1 MFRQRCVRHLAFRD
15 TLTLR
20 RIEFRDRPRGACT
33 LMLAAIPESK
43 WQRRARRARRF
54 LFREPFGYLIAVA
67 TTAAVTTLSCL
78 AMPHADLAHVMILH
92 LLAPVLIST
101 RFGLAVSTFSAVS
114 SVLAF
119 DYFCVPPVFAFAFPD
134 RHSVI
139 TLVSMMLGAL
149 TLCFSLQRLRHQ
161 RTLAREREGQ
171 TRALC
176 ELSLDLSELRRSK
189 EVAEIAERHLGLLFG
204 HDTRVLL
211 RDASGQIDFARLT
224 GDERAAAELALARLQ
239 NSFNDAL
246 GASILFEPIGT
257 GPAPLGVVRARL
269 DDDSL
274 SSRDLRM
281 LLTACADRIALSLDR
296 NALSQA
302 ALNAEV
308 SAETER
314 LRNELLSAVS
324 HDLKTPLSSI
334 LAAGTA
340 LLNRAPAQG
349 ENLDL
354 LQTIVDEAER
364 LNTLLTNLLSVTR
377 LESGRVQLRRTPEA
391 LDDLV
396 FSVLSR
402 LSSRLDGRSVEV
414 DVAEDLPLVL
424 VDAVLIDQVL
434 MNLLENVLRYTP
446 SGSPVGVRI
455 RVHDEEVSLEVR
467 DRGPGIAPDE
477 QEKVFERFFRGKQ
490 AKRNDGG
497 TGLGLTICRAVAR
510 AHGGR
515 IALRPR
521 ASGGTEV
528 EFVLPCTRRGPS
540 PHGSARRE
548 RLLTA

>member
-1 MFRQRCVRHLAFRD
+1 MRAAVPETQWH
-15 TLTLR
+15 R
-20 RIEFRDRPRGACT
+20 R
-33 LMLAAIPESK
+33 L
-43 WQRRARRARRF
+43 RRARRF
-54 LFREPFGYLIAVA
+54 FLGEPSGYVIAAA
-67 TTAAVTTLSCL
+67 TTGAITLVSYL
-78 AMPHADLAHVMILH
+78 AMPHADIAHVMILH

-119 DYFCVPPVFAFAFPD
+119 DYFCVPPIFAFAFPD
-134 RHSVI
+134 SHSVI
-139 TLVSMMLGAL
+139 TLVSMLLGAL

-176 ELSLDLSELRRSK
+176 ELSLDLSELRRSP

-204 HDTRVLL
+204 SDTRVLL
-211 RDASGQIDFARLT
+211 RDANGQFELGRLPAH
-224 GDERAAAELALARLQ
+224 EHEAVELALARLETA
-239 NSFNDAL
+239 FND
-246 GASILFEPIGT
+246 GAGKTILFEPIGG
-257 GPAPLGVVRARL
+257 GPVPLGVVRARF
-269 DDDSL
+269 DEDGL
-274 SSRDLRM
+274 SSGELKM
-281 LLTACADRIALSLDR
+281 LLAACADRIALSLER

-340 LLNRAPAQG
+340 LLNRAPTHD
-349 ENLDL
+349 ENIEL

-377 LESGRVQLRRTPEA
+377 LESGRVRLRRTPEA
-391 LDDLV
+391 LDDLI

-402 LSSRLDGRSVEV
+402 LSSRLEGRPVEV
-414 DVAEDLPLVL
+414 DVPDDLPLVP

-434 MNLLENVLRYTP
+434 MNLIENVLRYTP
-446 SGSPVGVRI
+446 AGSPVALSVRE
-455 RVHDEEVSLEVR
+455 RGEEVVLEVC
-467 DRGPGIAPDE
+467 DRGPGIAADE
-477 QEKVFERFFRGKQ
+477 RDKVFERFFRGKQ

-515 IALRPR
+515 IAVR
-521 ASGGTEV
+521 ARESGGTTV
-528 EFVLPCTRRGPS
+528 EFALPCPS
-540 PHGSARRE
+540 RHVA
-548 RLLTA
+548 LLTAEPGERPIA

>member
-1 MFRQRCVRHLAFRD
+1 
-15 TLTLR
+15 
-20 RIEFRDRPRGACT
+20 
-33 LMLAAIPESK
+33 MLAALPEST
-43 WQRRARRARRF
+43 WHRRARRAGRF
-54 LFREPFGYLIAVA
+54 LFGEPSGYLIAA
-67 TTAAVTTLSCL
+67 TTTAAITTLSYL

-101 RFGLAVSTFSAVS
+101 RFGLAVSTFSAIS

-139 TLVSMMLGAL
+139 TLVSMMLGTL

-161 RTLAREREGQ
+161 RTLAREREAQ

-176 ELSLDLSELRRSK
+176 ELSLALSEIGRSN
-189 EVAEIAERHLGLLFG
+189 EVAEIAERHLGALFG
-204 HDTRVLL
+204 RDTRVLL
-211 RDASGQIDFARLT
+211 RDGSGQFNLARLPQ
-224 GDERAAAELALARLQ
+224 DERAAAELALARLQ
-239 NSFNDAL
+239 TAFNDAR

-257 GPAPLGVVRARL
+257 GPALLGLLRARL
-269 DDDSL
+269 AEDSP
-274 SSRDLRM
+274 STGDLRM
-281 LLTACADRIALSLDR
+281 LLTACASRIALSLER

-302 ALNAEV
+302 ALDAEV

-334 LAAGTA
+334 LAASTA
-340 LLNRAPAQG
+340 LLNRPPAPD
-349 ENLDL
+349 ENVAL

-364 LNTLLTNLLSVTR
+364 LDTLLTNLLSVTR
-377 LESGRVQLRRTPEA
+377 LESGSVQLRRTPEA

-396 FSVLSR
+396 LSVLSR
-402 LSSRLDGRSVEV
+402 LSNRLEGRSVDV
-414 DVAEDLPLVL
+414 DVPADLPLVL

-455 RVHDEEVSLEVR
+455 LVREEEVALEVR

-477 QEKVFERFFRGKQ
+477 REKVFERFFRGKQ
-490 AKRNDGG
+490 AKRSDGG

-521 ASGGTEV
+521 PSGGTTV
-528 EFVLPCTRRGPS
+528 EFVLPCPKRNAPRNADHP
-540 PHGSARRE
+540 E
-548 RLLTA
+548 RLLSA